1 MQTTDNEENIKAFL
15 SKQFVICV
23 LLAESDLV
31 MLHILNFWTSLF
43 GVLWGE
49 KQLYSCF
56 PPGGGGTLLY
66 SRFSVKKSYYGGK
79 LLYNTGKLKMFQD
92 EGYWILM
99 VNSFPGRAIV
109 QISEETISL
118 FYLRFIK
125 QNSRVFFYIKEMH
138 NIRKNICRPKMSRI
152 EFWSGRKNI
161 QLIWFYW

>member
-43 GVLWGE
+43 GVLWG
-49 KQLYSCF
+49 KSNYIVAF
-56 PPGGGGTLLY
+56 PRGEGGDNYIVAFPRGRGDNY
-66 SRFSVKKSYYGGK
+66 IVGFPWKKATMRE
-79 LLYNTGKLKMFQD
+79 NTGKLKMFQD

-109 QISEETISL
+109 QISETISL

-125 QNSRVFFYIKEMH
+125 QNSRVFFI
-138 NIRKNICRPKMSRI
+138 
-152 EFWSGRKNI
+152 
-161 QLIWFYW
+161 